1 MMTDPIADMLS
12 RIRNAVMARNESAEI
27 PLSKMKARIAEILKA
42 EGYITDYTIK
52 NEFPATLIVVLKY
65 DRGQHSAIVGMRRK
79 STPGRRIYVG
89 HKDLPEV
96 LGGMGIAIVST
107 SRGVLTN
114 VEARQQRLG
123 GEVLCE
129 VW

>member
-1 MMTDPIADMLS
+1 MMTDPIADMLA
-12 RIRNAVMARNESAEI
+12 RIRNAIMARNETTEV
-27 PLSKMKARIAEILKA
+27 PLSKLKLRIAEILKA
-42 EGYITDYTIK
+42 EGYITDFSV
-52 NEFPATLIVVLKY
+52 NSEHPATFTVQLKY
-65 DRGQHSAIVGMRRK
+65 DRQHRSAIVGMRRK
-79 STPGRRIYVG
+79 STPGRRVYAG

-107 SRGVLTN
+107 SRGVLTG
-114 VEARQQRLG
+114 VDAGKQRLG